1 MSSKAKL
8 LKKIL
13 LESTKGMKKLIKE
26 QEEIIAG
33 DIHNDETKI
42 GCNYTIGYA
51 TGIHAYRKEWLKL
64 LSMSKK
70 EIKEYIKHNNK
81 IKAENK
87 KYLDNIFKDIL
98 DNVESK
104 QGRSKS
110 TAIGEIV
117 SKLDESEELD
127 SFLKTRH
134 LVTEPRIIPITE
146 DAMKFDADKH
156 ARFTF
161 AIQRASEI
169 LLNYK
174 ESHNKL
180 SNDDIIDIINV
191 LIPYQV
197 KEEYIENITK
207 FYNAL
212 TKEQKLIYIHGF
224 LGRYENSDTIS
235 EPIKT
240 LFVLF
245 SDEISNLKENE

>member
-87 KYLDNIFKDIL
+87 KYLDNIFKDIFKDIL
-98 DNVESK
+98 DNVEIK

-117 SKLDESEELD
+117 SKLDKSEEELD
-127 SFLKTRH
+127 L
-134 LVTEPRIIPITE
+134 LIMPITQ
-146 DAMKFDADKH
+146 DVADK
-156 ARFTF
+156 
-161 AIQRASEI
+161 Q
-169 LLNYK
+169 
-174 ESHNKL
+174 
-180 SNDDIIDIINV
+180 
-191 LIPYQV
+191 
-197 KEEYIENITK
+197 
-207 FYNAL
+207 
-212 TKEQKLIYIHGF
+212 
-224 LGRYENSDTIS
+224 
-235 EPIKT
+235 
-240 LFVLF
+240 
-245 SDEISNLKENE
+245 ISNLKENE